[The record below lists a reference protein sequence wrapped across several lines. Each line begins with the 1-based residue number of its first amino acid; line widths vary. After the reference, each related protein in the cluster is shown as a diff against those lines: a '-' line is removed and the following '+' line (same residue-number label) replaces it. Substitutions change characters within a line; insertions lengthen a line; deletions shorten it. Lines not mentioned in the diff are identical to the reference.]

1 MKRLLLFAAASS
13 FLNSVLCAVGKTP
26 LLLEKNLLCQSK
38 ELNYWNAI
46 ILQDFKAMTPKD
58 APTTS
63 GMDGPLIIGSDLVID
78 NYYINSKGSV
88 HCNSHYNESIPLS
101 EYGLY
106 MNKKGDHSTHQH
118 YQIRDAIISGSIR
131 LHGENKVERAG
142 QFNFHDGLVR
152 PMQSCR
158 LLVNSSPHQQET
170 TTISS
175 YENIAK
181 KTSLY
186 LALQKATHTL
196 SKQGQIKSLQ
206 SHDDVN
212 DKYYYFNFASCQNN
226 GQCDINTEITHLSDP
241 GVFSQAANT
250 IAWPTDKPIILNI
263 PVARDSTFELAA
275 LQVFTSQL
283 PACNTVWN
291 FFTVDDQGILDES
304 AEQSFT
310 VNRMSDNLIG
320 GTFLLPFGNVVDGP
334 SGGFAGQLI
343 ASNYKSKGAS
353 LYDFEAVDATCHTT
367 SASCWPY
374 FKSNS
379 DVVSTKAEPEQDDLE
394 WMIRRGRQLL
404 PVTMSDQKDQSASMV
419 DEISKAIASTTTVVE
434 ILLPSEAVSGSSVS
448 SMLSENSSLLDVLN
462 PQNFFDVDDA
472 AFLDEDKAIVNPAY
486 NEDMEAFLIAHSG
499 QQPGLPVRERPVN
512 FYALHEG
519 PKTTVTSYIGTR
531 TVTHHTMEET
541 SVTKPFTRVKTVF
554 STTTITSYTGTET
567 FTVALPQK
575 VEAHPTGIS
584 FDLVGD
590 RIVTLY

>member
-1 MKRLLLFAAASS
+1 
-13 FLNSVLCAVGKTP
+13 
-26 LLLEKNLLCQSK
+26 
-38 ELNYWNAI
+38 
-46 ILQDFKAMTPKD
+46 
-58 APTTS
+58 
-63 GMDGPLIIGSDLVID
+63 
-78 NYYINSKGSV
+78 
-88 HCNSHYNESIPLS
+88 
-101 EYGLY
+101 
-106 MNKKGDHSTHQH
+106 
-118 YQIRDAIISGSIR
+118 
-131 LHGENKVERAG
+131 
-142 QFNFHDGLVR
+142 
-152 PMQSCR
+152 
-158 LLVNSSPHQQET
+158 
-170 TTISS
+170 
-175 YENIAK
+175 
-181 KTSLY
+181 
-186 LALQKATHTL
+186 
-196 SKQGQIKSLQ
+196 
-206 SHDDVN
+206 
-212 DKYYYFNFASCQNN
+212 
-226 GQCDINTEITHLSDP
+226 
-241 GVFSQAANT
+241 
-250 IAWPTDKPIILNI
+250 
-263 PVARDSTFELAA
+263 
-275 LQVFTSQL
+275 
-283 PACNTVWN
+283 
-291 FFTVDDQGILDES
+291 
-304 AEQSFT
+304 
-310 VNRMSDNLIG
+310 
-320 GTFLLPFGNVVDGP
+320 VVDGP